1 MSESHPTQNKLPIS
15 VFVITKNEEENIV
28 RLLDN
33 LQDFEEIIVVD
44 SGSNDRTLELA
55 KSYSNTKVSHNQW
68 PGFSEQ
74 KSHALSLC
82 SKTWVLNLDADE
94 TLDEAFKTELQNFI
108 VQDKYIAL
116 RSKRVLFRW
125 GRKPKSFGKD
135 EQLIRFF
142 KKVHGH
148 YESRQVHESISIDG
162 EIKDS
167 DAAILHHENL
177 SYSQRIEKTVFYAKL
192 KAQDKYAKGDQVS
205 FIVVML
211 IFPLT
216 FIRTYLIKG
225 HFLDGFGGVLTSV
238 NVAFYNYMK
247 YANLWD
253 MHKRAQRKANNFEN
267 K

>member
-1 MSESHPTQNKLPIS
+1 MSESSPAQDKLPVS
-15 VFVITKNEEENIV
+15 VYVITKNEEQNIV

-33 LQDFEEIIVVD
+33 LQDFAEIIIVD
-44 SGSNDRTLELA
+44 SGSADRTMELA
-55 KSYSNTKVSHNQW
+55 ESYPNTKVSYNEW

-74 KSHALSLC
+74 KAHALSLC
-82 SKTWVLNLDADE
+82 SSDWVLNLDADE
-94 TLDEAFKTELQNFI
+94 TLDKEFKTELQQI
-108 VQDKYIAL
+108 IAEDKYIAL
-116 RSKRVLFRW
+116 RSKRLLYRW
-125 GRKPKSFGKD
+125 GRKPRSFGKD

-142 KKVHGH
+142 KKAHGH

-162 EIKDS
+162 AIKDS
-167 DAAILHHENL
+167 DVAILHHENL
-177 SYSQRIEKTVFYAKL
+177 SYSQRIEKSVFYAKL
-192 KAQDKYAKGDQVS
+192 KAQDKFVKGDRVN
-205 FIVVML
+205 FIVVLL
-211 IFPLT
+211 IFPLS

-253 MHKRAQRKANNFEN
+253 MHKRAQRKSSNFEN